1 MADFIQGL
9 YINEPHEKAPDFV
22 RCTLSIQR
30 DRFRAW
36 LDDQEAS
43 DKGYIRIQVNES
55 KDGKLYVKLD
65 TYKGRGK
72 EDKGDRVPDEPTDA
86 LVDVDDSKLPF

>member
-22 RCTLSIQR
+22 RCTMSIQR

-36 LDDQEAS
+36 LDEQEAS

-55 KDGKLYVKLD
+55 KDGKLYAKLD
-65 TYKGRGK
+65 TYKGKGK
-72 EDKGDRVPDEPTDA
+72 EDKGDRVPDEPANGFNDES
-86 LVDVDDSKLPF
+86 DDLPF

>member
-36 LDDQEAS
+36 LDDQDAS

-55 KDGKLYVKLD
+55 REGKLYAKLD
-65 TYKGRGK
+65 TYKGKGK
-72 EDKGDRVPDEPTDA
+72 EDKGDRVPDEPANGFKDES
-86 LVDVDDSKLPF
+86 DSLPF